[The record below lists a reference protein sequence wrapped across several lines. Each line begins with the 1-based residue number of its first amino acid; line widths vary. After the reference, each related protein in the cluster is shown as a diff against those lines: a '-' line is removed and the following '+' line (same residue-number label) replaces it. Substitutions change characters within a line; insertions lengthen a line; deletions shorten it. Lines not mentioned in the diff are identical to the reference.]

1 MEHLPGYHI
10 LAIFKVSV
18 NLGRFKSQG
27 KFYDHHAIK
36 LEISS
41 HSTEK
46 ISGNIWKVNKNFRR
60 NKTLFRKYVKL
71 NENDRLRH
79 QYLYDTA
86 KAVLKGRL

>member
-41 HSTEK
+41 HWTEK
-46 ISGNIWKVNKNFRR
+46 ISGNIWKVNKNFWR
-60 NKTLFRKYVKL
+60 NL
-71 NENDRLRH
+71 ENMLSWMKM
-79 QYLYDTA
+79 T
-86 KAVLKGRL
+86 G